1 MMAYTD
7 YPFIALG
14 DEPYKP
20 APIRK
25 VKITSFDGDKFCK
38 VYLVDF
44 VDTEMDYNWYIK
56 TGYLYKHKGRC
67 GEVKCVDKKELA
79 KLIRNKSQR
88 RAYRKQLFK
97 TRNQYKDFIVK
108 GQK

>member
-1 MMAYTD
+1 MIAYTD

-25 VKITSFDGDKFCK
+25 VRITSFDGDKFCN
-38 VYLVDF
+38 VYLVNP
-44 VDTEMDYNWYIK
+44 EHSDYNWYIK
-56 TGYLYKHKGRC
+56 TGYLYKHEGRC
-67 GEVKCVDKKELA
+67 GEVECVDKKELA

-97 TRNQYKDFIVK
+97 TRNQYKDFL
-108 GQK
+108 